1 MGKQVTRR
9 TPEERKAQAEALH
22 ASIADQVQQLTDS
35 DQWRNF
41 LDFTR
46 SFHTSTALAGLAYSN
61 PVNARRRL
69 SSGGRRRSWPTAL
82 SR

>member
-35 DQWRNF
+35 DQWR
-41 LDFTR
+41 T
-46 SFHTSTALAGLAYSN
+46 TALAGLAYSN

>member
-35 DQWRNF
+35 DQWRYSIGRVGVF
-41 LDFTR
+41 EPRECSAPAQLWR
-46 SFHTSTALAGLAYSN
+46 SAA
-61 PVNARRRL
+61 
-69 SSGGRRRSWPTAL
+69 
-82 SR
+82 

>member
-46 SFHTSTALAGLAYSN
+46 SFHTYSI
-61 PVNARRRL
+61 
-69 SSGGRRRSWPTAL
+69 GRVGVFEPRECSAPAQLWRSAA
-82 SR
+82 

>member
-46 SFHTSTALAGLAYSN
+46 SSTALAGLAYSN